1 MNFKDIIESAI
12 STRDSFERFEE
23 KIYGKKWDVNQIM
36 LGLSVDVGD
45 LIRLVQEKKGTRP
58 RNTEDLDGKIAHELC
73 DILWVVLVLAKE
85 LDVDLTHEFPKNM
98 LELQEII
105 ENKINNN

>member
-1 MNFKDIIESAI
+1 MNFKDIIDIAI
-12 STRDSFERFEE
+12 LTRKSFENFEE
-23 KIYGKKWDVNQIM
+23 KTYGQKWDVNQLM

-58 RNTEDLDGKIAHELC
+58 KNTEDLDDKIAHELC

-98 LELQEII
+98 LELQAII
-105 ENKINNN
+105 ENKINDN

>member
-1 MNFKDIIESAI
+1 MNFKGIIDSAI
-12 STRDSFERFEE
+12 STRESFEKFEE
-23 KIYGKKWDVNQIM
+23 KIHGKKWDVNQLM

-58 RNTEDLDGKIAHELC
+58 KNTEDLYDKIAHELC
-73 DILWVVLVLAKE
+73 DVLWVVLVLANE

-98 LELQEII
+98 IDLQAII